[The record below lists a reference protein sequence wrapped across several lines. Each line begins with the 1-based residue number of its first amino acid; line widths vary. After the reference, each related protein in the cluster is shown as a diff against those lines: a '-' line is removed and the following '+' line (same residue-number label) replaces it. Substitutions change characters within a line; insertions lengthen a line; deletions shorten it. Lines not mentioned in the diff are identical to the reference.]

1 MQYNINRKE
10 AKLLEKNKFYWMR
23 LYTDFFESPAILHIQ
38 SLKGSDKIIII
49 LLKLSLM
56 SVKYDGILRVSNTIP
71 YTAETLARVIGISK
85 TKLVEAIKLFKELDL
100 MSIEDDSL
108 VMTQVIRATGK
119 ETASAERKRRERE
132 RRLKML
138 LKHPPPQDDNES
150 VNPDKK
156 YKLNREHQGKTEIE
170 EFVWLTQDELDRLYD
185 TYDEDLVDLKVSELS
200 EYIAMVGRYY
210 ESHYR
215 TLINWIN
222 KEDE

>member
-1 MQYNINRKE
+1 M
-10 AKLLEKNKFYWMR
+10 KLLEKNKFYWMR
-23 LYTDFFESPAILHIQ
+23 LYTDFFENPAILHIQ

-71 YTAETLARVIGISK
+71 YTAETLAKVIGISK
-85 TKLVEAIKLFKELDL
+85 LKMQEAINLFKELDL
-100 MSIEDDSL
+100 MVLEDDSF
-108 VMTQVIRATGK
+108 VMTQVIKATGK

-132 RRLKML
+132 RKSKLL

-150 VNPDKK
+150 TSSDVK

-185 TYDEDLVDLKVSELS
+185 TYDEDLVDLKLSELS